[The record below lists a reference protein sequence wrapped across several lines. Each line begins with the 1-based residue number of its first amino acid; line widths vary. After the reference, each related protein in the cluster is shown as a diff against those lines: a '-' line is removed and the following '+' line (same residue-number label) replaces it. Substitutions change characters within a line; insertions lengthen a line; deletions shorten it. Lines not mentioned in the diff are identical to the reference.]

1 MISTDSHTFSFYGQN
16 LGDPNALIYDV
27 VRGADDTATKFKL
40 TIPAPPSAT
49 APFIDITEY
58 GKFVLVAIEEPAYA
72 SGGEIIAATEYI
84 SLSDIAQDIGRASG
98 KDVVF
103 EEAEREVYYQRLT
116 SAGLPDSIAVD
127 LYEGLHSWHDVGC
140 K

>member
-1 MISTDSHTFSFYGQN
+1 MISTDSHAFSFYGQN
-16 LGDPNALIYDV
+16 LGNPNPFIYDV
-27 VRGADDTATKFKL
+27 VRDADGTATKIKL
-40 TIPAPPSAT
+40 SVPTPPSAT

-84 SLSDIAQDIGRASG
+84 SLGDIAKDMGRVTG

-103 EEAEREVYYQRLT
+103 EETDREVYHRRLT
-116 SAGLPDSIAVD
+116 SAGLPDRIAVD
-127 LYEGLHSWHDVGC
+127 LYEGTHSWHDVGC